1 MTTRTPWGYEVEGA
15 LPPLMTAAEFSTATG
30 GQLSAT
36 TETVEWALAAYS
48 AAIRAHCGWHVAPS
62 LGCVA
67 TLDGGCVLRLPA
79 MAVSGVSS
87 VEVGAEAVDP
97 SCYEWSRSGLV
108 RLTRPCAASRAGWCG
123 VTVAYTAGLDVAPD
137 LQATLVA
144 LVGEFLVTHPGIS
157 SQTAGGTQVGYSV
170 NVGVRS
176 HASELAPYRLVV

>member
-1 MTTRTPWGYEVEGA
+1 MITRTPWGYEVEGA

-62 LGCVA
+62 LACVA
-67 TLDGGCVLRLPA
+67 TLDGGRVLRLPA

-87 VEVGAEAVDP
+87 VTVGTLEADP
-97 SCYEWSRSGLV
+97 SSYEWSASGLV
-108 RLTRPCAASRAGWCG
+108 RLVRPCAAARAGWRS
-123 VTVAYTAGLDVAPD
+123 VRVAYTAGLDSAYD
-137 LQATLVA
+137 LSATLVA
-144 LVGEFLVTHPGIS
+144 LVSEFLVAHPGIS

-176 HASELAPYRLVV
+176 HGAELAPYRLVV